1 MGADNAVSLC
11 DVGILVD
18 QAALVPDGPPGP
30 HRCQRMDHP
39 MQARRYRVSRIFQD
53 RETDRFLREIAAG
66 RGRARYRE
74 PSAAERGRQGVQ
86 PLPGNGGRRA
96 VASLRPRAGRASHP
110 GPVTFQR
117 RRLLAAAAALLV
129 ITTSSAG
136 LARLSWLVTHAS
148 PPARTG
154 TCGVRARPAAGPAT
168 QRGPSVTCRHADP
181 LTPPRDFARLGAAVA
196 AWLLRPPPAP
206 LVPQG
211 PDCASLPATT
221 RPASRRPAV
230 HRGRHRIRLVALEQR
245 PDRYQRR
252 DLRRPPGVSASS
264 QATPLIGPADARRPL
279 VRAPDQP
286 AAVAAAP
293 AGRRERQMQ
302 TDWAPDSGMPE
313 AILPS
318 MPACAR
324 VAGTPSHQPSH
335 VLSEGPHLTPAGITV
350 TRR

>member
-1 MGADNAVSLC
+1 
-11 DVGILVD
+11 
-18 QAALVPDGPPGP
+18 
-30 HRCQRMDHP
+30 
-39 MQARRYRVSRIFQD
+39 MQARRYCVSRIFQD

-96 VASLRPRAGRASHP
+96 VVSLRTRAGPASHP

-154 TCGVRARPAAGPAT
+154 TCGVRAHPAA

-196 AWLLRPPPAP
+196 AWLLRPRHAP

-221 RPASRRPAV
+221 PPASRRPAV

-245 PDRYQRR
+245 PDRCQGR

-264 QATPLIGPADARRPL
+264 QATPLIGPAEARRPL
-279 VRAPDQP
+279 VRAPGP
-286 AAVAAAP
+286 ARG
-293 AGRRERQMQ
+293 GRSRASRP
-302 TDWAPDSGMPE
+302 TGKTNAN
-313 AILPS
+313 
-318 MPACAR
+318 
-324 VAGTPSHQPSH
+324 
-335 VLSEGPHLTPAGITV
+335 
-350 TRR
+350 

>member
-1 MGADNAVSLC
+1 M
-11 DVGILVD
+11 
-18 QAALVPDGPPGP
+18 
-30 HRCQRMDHP
+30 
-39 MQARRYRVSRIFQD
+39 RRGHTRGS
-53 RETDRFLREIAAG
+53 
-66 RGRARYRE
+66 GRARAGRPARPAPLPEDGSPDAGAPLPRE
-74 PSAAERGRQGVQ
+74 PDIPGPGDGPFPARDRRRPRAGAVPGAVGGRAGRQGVQ

-96 VASLRPRAGRASHP
+96 VASLRPRAGPASHP

-168 QRGPSVTCRHADP
+168 QRGPLVTCRHADP

-196 AWLLRPPPAP
+196 AWLLRPRHAP

-245 PDRYQRR
+245 PDRCHGR

-279 VRAPDQP
+279 VRGPDQP

-293 AGRRERQMQ
+293 AGRRERQN
-302 TDWAPDSGMPE
+302 AN
-313 AILPS
+313 
-318 MPACAR
+318 
-324 VAGTPSHQPSH
+324 
-335 VLSEGPHLTPAGITV
+335 
-350 TRR
+350 